1 VALKEGLHP
10 SISPCSKHR
19 ILLGFKAGVGA
30 QRLNLPF
37 NCCRALKERGR
48 KSAPPQAVSPNF
60 LPLSFRP
67 WEAPAKQGFVLA
79 PPGNVG
85 FTPRVCKTQE
95 DAMRYTEQEI
105 ETMEEY
111 EALKSNH
118 AEIEKSLWSERLW
131 LEERNA
137 LEHLLDLSA
146 GDLEDARAEY
156 YSAYLAGHP

>member
-1 VALKEGLHP
+1 
-10 SISPCSKHR
+10 
-19 ILLGFKAGVGA
+19 
-30 QRLNLPF
+30 
-37 NCCRALKERGR
+37 
-48 KSAPPQAVSPNF
+48 
-60 LPLSFRP
+60 
-67 WEAPAKQGFVLA
+67 
-79 PPGNVG
+79 
-85 FTPRVCKTQE
+85 
-95 DAMRYTEQEI
+95 MRYTEQEI